1 MRMAAA
7 TGGIRPEL
15 AGVPETMLWSLYH
28 RACEAQRPDAV
39 LVDPESVRIHAA
51 LDYDFAGHFG
61 APVGSLAV
69 RAAAIDGLLRRWL
82 LRHPDGLIVSLG
94 EGLETQASRID
105 NGRMR
110 WLSVD
115 LPEAIRLRALFIPH
129 NERFGWIAA
138 NVMDFAWMAAIEPG
152 EPVFFVAQGLLMY
165 LPPADVRALLRGIA
179 DRFGRTDIVF
189 DAVPRWFSQLTLMGW
204 QQTSLYRLPPMPWGI
219 DRNEI
224 AATLQEWHPAFDR
237 VAFLDYRMPRGL
249 PLLLAKMTA
258 RMPGARHEVP
268 TLVHIERAEEL
279 SHPREVSVTLSH
291 ENAGGPAGNAM
302 ANRNP
307 DMTSTDADAP
317 EAATISGVFAAA
329 RRNAGQTGELAVTAG
344 QVIARR
350 VALGVA
356 AAFDPLAADH
366 VEFARMV
373 PEKMEAFSA
382 AGAIML
388 EQSHAAN
395 LTLTRSASEAVASTA
410 RATMRMADSLTP
422 AAFAQA
428 QASFALA
435 WMQGTVAHCLA
446 LGMLAVTA
454 QAAAMAPIRATVAS
468 NMARLGT

>member
-1 MRMAAA
+1 
-7 TGGIRPEL
+7 
-15 AGVPETMLWSLYH
+15 
-28 RACEAQRPDAV
+28 
-39 LVDPESVRIHAA
+39 
-51 LDYDFAGHFG
+51 
-61 APVGSLAV
+61 
-69 RAAAIDGLLRRWL
+69 
-82 LRHPDGLIVSLG
+82 
-94 EGLETQASRID
+94 
-105 NGRMR
+105 
-110 WLSVD
+110 
-115 LPEAIRLRALFIPH
+115 
-129 NERFGWIAA
+129 
-138 NVMDFAWMAAIEPG
+138 
-152 EPVFFVAQGLLMY
+152 
-165 LPPADVRALLRGIA
+165 
-179 DRFGRTDIVF
+179 
-189 DAVPRWFSQLTLMGW
+189 
-204 QQTSLYRLPPMPWGI
+204 
-219 DRNEI
+219 
-224 AATLQEWHPAFDR
+224 
-237 VAFLDYRMPRGL
+237 
-249 PLLLAKMTA
+249 
-258 RMPGARHEVP
+258 
-268 TLVHIERAEEL
+268 
-279 SHPREVSVTLSH
+279 
-291 ENAGGPAGNAM
+291 M